1 VIERSVFVPFEAD
14 HLAAVLTA
22 PDSPAE
28 SLVILLQGAGGAPHS
43 HKYRL
48 WTRTARGLAERGIAS
63 VRMDYRGVGDSTG
76 QYGFDM
82 EDPPVA
88 EIVAVAS
95 VAVSALEATR
105 IGLAG
110 NCIGAR
116 AVFGVAERLPGCR
129 SVVSILPQSL
139 GPVMRRRPA
148 SGRRVV
154 SGALRRLGLRPP
166 AQLIPE
172 VARVLPSTAV
182 LFLHGG
188 DEETRR
194 RLGRG
199 LEGLRQGAGPSARA
213 EMRVLPTGGGAGL
226 RPVQTQEAVI
236 EAIVDWM
243 EETIGPGSVDRLDRE
258 RVSPAEVRPG

>member
-1 VIERSVFVPFEAD
+1 MPFEAD
-14 HLAAVLTA
+14 HLAAVITA
-22 PDSPAE
+22 PDGPTTSM
-28 SLVILLQGAGGAPHS
+28 VVLLQGAGGAPHS

-48 WTRTARGLAERGIAS
+48 WTRTARRLAERRIAS
-63 VRMDYRGVGDSTG
+63 VRLDYRGVGDSTG
-76 QYGFDM
+76 PYGFDM
-82 EDPPVA
+82 EDPPVD
-88 EIVAVAS
+88 EIMAVAS
-95 VAVSALEATR
+95 VAASALDATR

-139 GPVMRRRPA
+139 GPVMRRRRPA
-148 SGRRVV
+148 PARRAVN
-154 SGALRRLGLRPP
+154 GALRRLGLRPP

-194 RLGRG
+194 RLARG
-199 LEGLRQGAGPSARA
+199 LEGIRRGAGSSARA
-213 EMRVLPTGGGAGL
+213 ELRVLPTGGGAGL
-226 RPVQTQEAVI
+226 RPVETQEAVV
-236 EAIVDWM
+236 ASVVGWM
-243 EETIGPGSVDRLDRE
+243 DETIGPASSGDMPAQLVGR
-258 RVSPAEVRPG
+258 AEVTPG